1 MQDLEDSDITQENP
15 KICFDN
21 ALSKN
26 LFNRFDMLFYMYM
39 YSKEGRDYFKHQNTR
54 DYISCSRSNPSYN
67 PKWVIKNGMETLTFD
82 K

>member
-1 MQDLEDSDITQENP
+1 MQDLEDKDITIEDS

-39 YSKEGRDYFKHQNTR
+39 YSKEGRDYFKNQNTR
-54 DYISCSRSNPSYN
+54 DYISCTR
-67 PKWVIKNGMETLTFD
+67 
-82 K
+82 